1 MGFLF
6 VQLLAILPIDKLL
19 ELWYNGISG
28 RMGRARPAKNYTI
41 KAQKCQ
47 LIFYTKMKSKFCLKY
62 QLTNEMKKWGENP
75 T

>member
-28 RMGRARPAKNYTI
+28 RRGRARPAKNYTI

-47 LIFYTKMKSKFCLKY
+47 LIFLYK
-62 QLTNEMKKWGENP
+62 NEIKILFKIP
-75 T
+75 IDK